1 MANVKD
7 EGKKM
12 DPLFPRLH
20 ISDADKGSPRT
31 PPRNKMALSQQFNV
45 PSQRCISGSVS
56 PILPSQSSSYHV
68 SFNFFRSHKYSTI
81 ISLIFVGPFV

>member
-1 MANVKD
+1 MGNVKD

-20 ISDADKGSPRT
+20 ISDAEKGGPRT
-31 PPRNKMALSQQFNV
+31 PPRNKMAISQQFNG

-56 PILPSQSSSYHV
+56 PVLPVSRAVPATSSCNV
-68 SFNFFRSHKYSTI
+68 S
-81 ISLIFVGPFV
+81 L